1 MSVKEIKENLSRAK
15 SYAQRQDTERAVGAL
30 INALRLLGTKAL
42 ASDLRPV
49 MRETVQNLG
58 RNPTIKEIWPHP
70 LNYQPGQEA
79 QLLAPFAQI
88 YKTLCQEEE
97 EGRDAAKS
105 RKLRI
110 DQTLNAGIKLLQQK
124 RVSEADACF
133 AEAVKNYKDEH
144 ALFGMIGKALM
155 EVNEFRRAYPYLK
168 RGAEVAPQNA
178 NVQALYKQCCELRA
192 KG

>member
-30 INALRLLGTKAL
+30 ITALRHLGTKPL

-49 MRETVQNLG
+49 MREAVQALG
-58 RNPTIKEIWPHP
+58 RNATVKEIWPHP
-70 LNYQPGQEA
+70 INYQPGQEA

-88 YKTLCQEEE
+88 YKTLRQEVE
-97 EGRDAAKS
+97 EGRDVAKA

-110 DQTLNAGIKLLQQK
+110 DQTLNAGIKLLQLN

-168 RGAEVAPQNA
+168 RGVEVAPQNA
-178 NVQALYKQCCELRA
+178 NVQNLYKQCCELRA
-192 KG
+192 KS